1 MGKID
6 SKKKFSGDNMK
17 LNLVNVGKIKKADIK
32 LDGITVIAGENNT
45 GKSTIGKM
53 LFCVF
58 NTFYKIEMQI
68 NEERQ
73 KTIARIITNYY
84 HEMTS
89 RLTRSFQPVSFVK
102 YIVENKEMY
111 VGDMNFLMDELKD
124 FYIQVDKHFEKY
136 IDEDKLEKLA
146 DKIIF
151 YLGIDDNEIKK
162 VILKKRLDAE
172 FGMKV
177 GHLNNLEEISQVE
190 LQVKSN
196 SIQFEIMK
204 NEDIEINQFISLFKD
219 IIYVDDPFV
228 LDNLNQDSFWGINNR
243 FEHRG
248 DLLLKLMSNENT
260 KEFSVVD
267 ELVVDKKIA
276 KIFEAMSEVCDGDL
290 ISVDG
295 GTSYKYKTDKL
306 NGELEISNL
315 STGMKSFIILR
326 RLLKNGKIDENGVI
340 ILDEPEIH
348 LHPEWQLKFAEII
361 VLIQKEF
368 GMNILLNTHS
378 PYFLDAIEVFS
389 RKYEIEEKC
398 NYYLTEEIDKRV
410 EVVDVTSDRERIYE
424 KLARPLQDLE
434 NMRY

>member
-1 MGKID
+1 
-6 SKKKFSGDNMK
+6 MK

-45 GKSTIGKM
+45 GKSTVGKM
-53 LFCVF
+53 LFCIF

-73 KTIARIITNYY
+73 KTIARLIMNYY
-84 HEMTS
+84 HETANRLTS
-89 RLTRSFQPVSFVK
+89 RFQPANYVK
-102 YIVENKEMY
+102 QIVENKDIY
-111 VGDMNFLMDELKD
+111 VKDRQLLLQELQE
-124 FYIQVDKHFEKY
+124 FYVQSDKHFEKY
-136 IDEDKLEKLA
+136 IDNEKLELLV
-146 DKIIF
+146 DRILF
-151 YLGIDDNEIKK
+151 FLSIDDTEIRK
-162 VILKKRLDAE
+162 VILRKRLDAE

-177 GHLNNLEEISQVE
+177 GHLNNLEESAKVE
-190 LQVKSN
+190 LNVKKN
-196 SIQFEIMK
+196 FIQFEIMR
-204 NEDIEINQFISLFKD
+204 NEDIVINQFISLFKD

-228 LDNLNQDSFWGINNR
+228 LDNLNQDLFWGINNK

-248 DLLLKLMSNENT
+248 DLLLKLISNENQ
-260 KEFSVVD
+260 KDFSVVD
-267 ELVVDKKIA
+267 ELVVDKKIT

-290 ISVDG
+290 VAVDG
-295 GTSYKYKTDKL
+295 GTNYKYKTDKL
-306 NGELEISNL
+306 NGELEITNL

-326 RLLKNGKIDENGVI
+326 KLLKDGKIDENGVI

-378 PYFLDAIEVFS
+378 PYFLDAIEVFAK
-389 RKYEIEEKC
+389 KYGIEEKC